1 MRKSLCFS
9 NVHVHSYS
17 EIEES
22 VLLPDVEIKRNCKIK
37 KAIIDR
43 GCIVPEGT
51 VIGHNHDEDRARGF
65 RVTNKGV
72 VLVTRE
78 MLGLKVGI

>member
-1 MRKSLCFS
+1 M
-9 NVHVHSYS
+9 
-17 EIEES
+17 
-22 VLLPDVEIKRNCKIK
+22 EIKRNCKIK

-43 GCIVPEGT
+43 GCVVPEGT
-51 VIGHNHDEDRARGF
+51 VIGHDHDEDRARGF
-65 RVTNKGV
+65 RVTDKGV

>member
-1 MRKSLCFS
+1 M
-9 NVHVHSYS
+9 HVHSYS

-43 GCIVPEGT
+43 GCVVPEGT
-51 VIGHNHDEDRARGF
+51 VIGHDHDEDRARGF
-65 RVTNKGV
+65 RVTDKGV
-72 VLVTRE
+72 LYGCVHTA
-78 MLGLKVGI
+78 